1 MVSMDEAPKR
11 ERAPAP
17 APKRETR
24 PELLRGRIEAHIR
37 RHALIEPGGAVT
49 CLVSGGADSTCLWH
63 ALGTL
68 GYRVDALH
76 VNHHLRGADSDEDA
90 RLCREQL
97 GAHVVDAPGGDTE
110 AEWRDIR
117 YAQSSALS
125 ADRLR
130 ATGHTASDQ
139 VETILY
145 RLASSGRPTGIKL
158 RREDGVVRPLL
169 AVWRQ
174 ETETYC
180 RAEGLAFRV
189 DASNS
194 GTSRGLIREQILPL
208 LRSLHPAADENLLRA
223 LDPRAPLP
231 PALAELL
238 AAAPGSRRVDLGDGV
253 TAVREHDRLWLERA
267 PVRLQGSVHWGG
279 WRIESELR
287 GLIVR
292 GWRPGD
298 RLAGRTKKIQDVF
311 VDAKIPRSDREAWP
325 LVVRGDEVVAVPG
338 LVDADGI
345 EAERV
350 AD

>member
-1 MVSMDEAPKR
+1 MVSMDDASTPEQAPT
-11 ERAPAP
+11 
-17 APKRETR
+17 KRETR
-24 PELLRGRIEAHIR
+24 PELLRARIEAHIR

-63 ALGTL
+63 ALGAL
-68 GYRVDALH
+68 GYHVDALH
-76 VNHHLRGADSDEDA
+76 VNHHLRGAESDEDA
-90 RLCREQL
+90 HLCREQL
-97 GAHVVDAPGGDTE
+97 GARIVDAPGGDTE
-110 AEWRDIR
+110 AEWRDVR
-117 YAQSSALS
+117 YAQA
-125 ADRLR
+125 ADGLR

-145 RLASSGRPTGIKL
+145 RLASSGRPTGIKV

-169 AVWRQ
+169 AVWRE

-194 GTSRGLIREQILPL
+194 GTSRGLIREQIVPL
-208 LRSLHPAADENLLRA
+208 LRRLHPAADENLLRA
-223 LDPRAPLP
+223 LDARAPLP

-238 AAAPGSRRVDLGDGV
+238 AAAPGSRRVDLGAGL

-311 VDAKIPRSDREAWP
+311 VDAKIPRQDREAWP